1 MSDIDIEYKIVN
13 EIKDELAFPP
23 AQTSVIVEYL
33 NRHGWLR
40 DPAQAPGRTI
50 TRSEFNK
57 AFSEWFDERDKA
69 RIVGIVERLFG
80 ITVIPDAE
88 PTNAENL
95 ADYVRQMDLTPMSP
109 KECGKWLDE
118 QGVKAPGVGDE
129 HPEQVPGRTI
139 TESEFH
145 ETADAHRNGGLGWED
160 LARRFG
166 ITVIPDPEPTNA
178 ELIER
183 KLRELREEPGEWMTY
198 ATDSDICGFARALD
212 AKGVKAPGGDD
223 E

>member
-40 DPAQAPGRTI
+40 DPDQAPGRPI

-69 RIVGIVERLFG
+69 RIVGIVERL
-80 ITVIPDAE
+80 
-88 PTNAENL
+88 
-95 ADYVRQMDLTPMSP
+95 
-109 KECGKWLDE
+109 
-118 QGVKAPGVGDE
+118 
-129 HPEQVPGRTI
+129 
-139 TESEFH
+139 
-145 ETADAHRNGGLGWED
+145 
-160 LARRFG
+160 FG

-223 E
+223 DH